1 MKFTYK
7 IELSFYK
14 PMVRAFQIVNK
25 KLGVR
30 PPIIRKTAP
39 SGFF

>member
-14 PMVRAFQIVNK
+14 SMVRAFQIVNK
-25 KLGVR
+25 ETWGASSHS
-30 PPIIRKTAP
+30 P
-39 SGFF
+39 